1 MKNIRIPELLVV
13 AMVVVLLNSVFYL
26 TLKSYYGRKFSE
38 ENKEKMIVSTS
49 VYKEITDDPCKWSVI
64 GDPDAKDSY
73 IKLNIFCDDGG
84 YLFHAQCDIFCD
96 DGKSLNTLDLRAIK
110 KTTIADVL
118 HEFSRMQGIDN
129 LIINEAGEI
138 VSWGKYT
145 NSENKSWSC
154 KIDIFKVNLND
165 EAVPKSNIDCVF
177 ENNL

>member
-1 MKNIRIPELLVV
+1 
-13 AMVVVLLNSVFYL
+13 
-26 TLKSYYGRKFSE
+26 
-38 ENKEKMIVSTS
+38 MIVSTS

-73 IKLNIFCDDGG
+73 IKLN
-84 YLFHAQCDIFCD
+84 IFCD